1 MMNTASVVIEIIH
14 IILRK
19 MVENSDDEFS
29 ENSYSSGEKRWTSLL
44 ISFNCNWSMEEKNGS
59 VGI

>member
-1 MMNTASVVIEIIH
+1 MNTASVVIEIIH

-29 ENSYSSGEKRWTSLL
+29 ENSYSSGEKR
-44 ISFNCNWSMEEKNGS
+44 
-59 VGI
+59 

>member
-1 MMNTASVVIEIIH
+1 MMNTASVVIE

-29 ENSYSSGEKRWTSLL
+29 ENSYSSGEKR
-44 ISFNCNWSMEEKNGS
+44 
-59 VGI
+59 